1 MISIKYNELVN
12 KYNEILISTSR
23 GFDTKHE
30 FLESWVPNLDLTQSV
45 SDLFNS
51 AIDYSLNELEIIF
64 SESEIKE
71 LDLNA
76 LKKKFVNQ
84 ASIDLKSHKLTFTK
98 NK

>member
-64 SESEIKE
+64 SEKFTSENFLI
-71 LDLNA
+71 
-76 LKKKFVNQ
+76 F
-84 ASIDLKSHKLTFTK
+84 SS
-98 NK
+98 